1 MCICNEYIMYMLYVY
16 VLYVHI
22 YVCMCMCVYIFLL
35 FDPTILVLKIHLER
49 KSEMGQEFSFT
60 MCGLVRETNHQSH
73 DAAKW

>member
-1 MCICNEYIMYMLYVY
+1 MYDVYMQWIYYVRYLCYICVYI
-16 VLYVHI
+16 
-22 YVCMCMCVYIFLL
+22 YIFLL

-49 KSEMGQEFSFT
+49 KSEMGQEFSSK